1 MRIKFLI
8 AGLFGL
14 VSVTAFAQKGELTTA
29 KESYDKWSALSKT
42 GAGAMLAGSSLTAA
56 KTSIDKAAANAKTAQ
71 LPQTYALKGAIYAAL
86 AVGDTVA
93 ATSAPLF
100 STADEALK
108 KAKET
113 DTKGENKK
121 LIEDG
126 NITLAQYQLNKGVK
140 EYKQEKYE
148 LAYKSFDYYRQA
160 LPEDTNAIYYT
171 ALSAEMYKN
180 YQDAITN
187 YKKLVTTNFS
197 RGATIYLEL
206 STIYLTQ
213 KDTTNALK
221 IANDGIQKYPT
232 NSELRKREI
241 EISLQTGKQQEVLG
255 KIQSAIA
262 NDPKNK
268 SLLYYEGLT
277 YALFAEAM
285 TADVK
290 KTKDPVAKAA
300 LQAKKDGYFNKS
312 AEAYKKA
319 VDLDPNYF
327 EANMNLGYS
336 ILSPAI
342 DMYNAAN
349 QLPAS
354 KQKEYDA
361 AMEKSKAQ
369 FEIAKPYLLKAV
381 ELDPKSIDALGNL
394 KTYYLG
400 IKDPAHANETQK
412 KIDALNGADKK

>member
-29 KESYDKWSALSKT
+29 KESYDKWATLSKT
-42 GAGAMLAGSSLTAA
+42 GAGAMLAGSSLTTA

-180 YQDAITN
+180 YQDAIPN
-187 YKKLVTTNFS
+187 YKKLVTTN
-197 RGATIYLEL
+197 
-206 STIYLTQ
+206 
-213 KDTTNALK
+213 
-221 IANDGIQKYPT
+221 
-232 NSELRKREI
+232 
-241 EISLQTGKQQEVLG
+241 
-255 KIQSAIA
+255 
-262 NDPKNK
+262 
-268 SLLYYEGLT
+268 
-277 YALFAEAM
+277 
-285 TADVK
+285 
-290 KTKDPVAKAA
+290 
-300 LQAKKDGYFNKS
+300 
-312 AEAYKKA
+312 
-319 VDLDPNYF
+319 
-327 EANMNLGYS
+327 
-336 ILSPAI
+336 
-342 DMYNAAN
+342 
-349 QLPAS
+349 
-354 KQKEYDA
+354 
-361 AMEKSKAQ
+361 
-369 FEIAKPYLLKAV
+369 
-381 ELDPKSIDALGNL
+381 
-394 KTYYLG
+394 
-400 IKDPAHANETQK
+400 
-412 KIDALNGADKK
+412 